1 MTRWEVSS
9 SYSLPSKID
18 WEKKRR
24 RGRRTPTKR
33 EKGRTQGRKKVL
45 PFFVF
50 VCGKQVTNKYGRN
63 SRDNRVSHGVLV
75 FFPVGNNKRRWE
87 KMGHPIR
94 RETGVGRVGLKMIIF
109 YWFPVGLDEGGWTG
123 SSGNSLLSCRL
134 FFYLAFC
141 FHHTFFFGSLCL
153 HVYHS
158 DWSSTWG
165 VGKGVIYKKMRISW
179 EDERYKQAWLYR
191 ITSRATSNEPGWC
204 QLEPFGS
211 RLSLSSFIFFS
222 FSFRRFRYQI
232 DKTIFQLLEWKS
244 AHLFILLALV
254 DTDLICRI
262 TWEQSK
268 SALYCFCSPDQLC
281 TVQQWVCVK
290 WVRNGRGSLTPLP
303 FPYHPFVGRVACMSP
318 TCQKKRIW

>member
-1 MTRWEVSS
+1 
-9 SYSLPSKID
+9 
-18 WEKKRR
+18 
-24 RGRRTPTKR
+24 
-33 EKGRTQGRKKVL
+33 
-45 PFFVF
+45 
-50 VCGKQVTNKYGRN
+50 
-63 SRDNRVSHGVLV
+63 
-75 FFPVGNNKRRWE
+75 
-87 KMGHPIR
+87 MGHAIR

-141 FHHTFFFGSLCL
+141 FHHTFFRQFVFACL
-153 HVYHS
+153 PFRLVIDMRGWKGGDLQKDENIVGGWKVQAS
-158 DWSSTWG
+158 MIVPNNTKSNKQWTGMVSTG
-165 VGKGVIYKKMRISW
+165 AIRFSAFAFFFY
-179 EDERYKQAWLYR
+179 
-191 ITSRATSNEPGWC
+191 
-204 QLEPFGS
+204 
-211 RLSLSSFIFFS
+211 FFS

-244 AHLFILLALV
+244 AHLLILLALV

-318 TCQKKRIW
+318 TCQKKGSDKNFFVVGFYLFPSFSLPSSLPTPPPPSP